1 MAAEHPRTVA
11 VAVGG
16 DPVDPGLA
24 QRLPPFDLVIAAD
37 SGLHT
42 ARRLGLATDLL
53 VGDLDSVDHALL
65 DGLAVEQHPRAK
77 DQTDIELALDRAREH
92 GAHRVVVVSGGG
104 GRLDH
109 ALANVLVLA
118 SSKYAGMAI
127 EAHVGAAR
135 LAVVRDHHEMADDAG
150 VTVSLFAV
158 GGPAHGV
165 TTDGL
170 RYVLRD
176 ATLEPLSGRGVSNE
190 FEGGP
195 AAVTVGEGVVLAVRP
210 GPEPSP
216 RDGGPSPTGERA
228 P

>member
-65 DGLAVEQHPRAK
+65 DDDLEVERHPRAK
-77 DQTDIELALDRAREH
+77 DQTDIELALDRARDH
-92 GAHRVVVVSGGG
+92 GATRVVVLSGGG

-118 SSKYAGMAI
+118 AERYAGMAV

-135 LAVVRDHHEMADDAG
+135 LAVVRGRHDLHDEAG
-150 VTVSLFAV
+150 ATISLFAV
-158 GGPAHGV
+158 GGPAYGV
-165 TTDGL
+165 TTEGL
-170 RYVLRD
+170 RWALHD
-176 ATLEPLSGRGVSNE
+176 ATLAPLSSLGVSNE

-195 AAVTVGEGVVLAVRP
+195 AAVTVRDGVVLAVRP
-210 GPEPSP
+210 GPELPNPSTEEP
-216 RDGGPSPTGERA
+216 AR
-228 P
+228 